1 MSLVISVSNR
11 TATVLYITPHTQKK
25 KTCPDIHQ
33 TVLTV
38 YALFRLENM
47 IVDNRGTFY
56 FDIETPTVTVHFVC
70 I

>member
-1 MSLVISVSNR
+1 M
-11 TATVLYITPHTQKK
+11 A
-25 KTCPDIHQ
+25 CPDIHQ